1 MVTAKE
7 KKLTTPQN
15 LALRG
20 LSLAQKLKHLSL
32 WRKSGEIT
40 QEQFNYFSN
49 LWISRETKKKLK
61 AQKTPTPPKAM
72 HKNRHRTVVEGAMEC
87 FLNRLQGKLNNYLA
101 QRLPAPLSN
110 AELSLFHKYLS
121 ECLMHRGLINKLLVV
136 GLRYPDKRLNR
147 ICEKF
152 IRENKK
158 YPHYSDIYFW
168 NLLWEDG
175 NLVPMDAIRL
185 MLVKKED
192 GRHIDK
198 TFEPSFIQSILPLI
212 EAQRDKEAERLKFA
226 QMLEGKE
233 RETQVKRKMER
244 LNAFN
249 ILLKAAEEYC
259 K

>member
-1 MVTAKE
+1 MAKE
-7 KKLTTPQN
+7 KLTTPQN

-61 AQKTPTPPKAM
+61 AQKTPTPQKPM

-192 GRHIDK
+192 RIVIDPV
-198 TFEPSFIQSILPLI
+198 FEKDLIKFLLPLI
-212 EAQRDKEAERLKFA
+212 ELQRDKEKTRLDWVSS
-226 QMLEGKE
+226 LEGEEKE
-233 RETQVKRKMER
+233 KEVKRKEKRLKAFER
-244 LNAFN
+244 LLQAAHEY
-249 ILLKAAEEYC
+249 IL
-259 K
+259 